1 MKKMKTTLILMVLM
15 CVFCLG
21 SCSRSEEK
29 PIQYPKVLVI
39 GLDGLGAH
47 GVPMANTPHLDELM
61 KDGSYSLAARTIL
74 PSVSGPTWSTMI
86 TGATVERHGVG
97 NNSWT
102 VNNKTLEPVF
112 KGEHDMFPTIFGEI
126 RKHRPEAV
134 TGAIYHWGSFGNFI
148 EKGVCDLSVSA
159 GSEDAA
165 TQQACDFLAG
175 KNPDFTFVHL
185 DLIDHGGHS
194 GGYRSEE
201 YAKSIEK
208 ADSLVGVLLDK
219 LRETKMMEETV
230 VIVIADHGGFEKGHG
245 GSHPDEMIVPF
256 ILYGKGVKKGHQFT
270 QPVFIYDLAPTIAWL
285 YGFQLNEWAMGRP
298 LKSAFVR

>member
-1 MKKMKTTLILMVLM
+1 MVLM

-21 SCSRSEEK
+21 SCSRSEEE
-29 PIQYPKVLVI
+29 PTQYPKVLVI

-61 KDGSYSLAARTIL
+61 KNGSYSLTARTIL
-74 PSVSGPTWSTMI
+74 PSVSGPTWSSMI

-102 VNNKTLEPVF
+102 VDEKTLEPVF

-134 TGAIYHWGSFGNFI
+134 IGAIYHWGSFGNFI
-148 EKGVCDLSVSA
+148 EKGVCNLSVSA
-159 GSEDAA
+159 ASEDIA
-165 TQQACDFLAG
+165 TQKTCDFLAE

-208 ADSLVGVLLDK
+208 ADSLVGVLLNQ
-219 LRETKMMEETV
+219 LRETNMLEQTV
-230 VIVIADHGGFEKGHG
+230 VMVIADHGGVNKGHG

-285 YGFQLNEWAMGRP
+285 YGFPLNEWVTGKP
-298 LKSAFVR
+298 LQSAFGR